1 MFYLDLESFGVI
13 KEQLKMQFYKVIE
26 EAWES
31 LGDDYFDP
39 LIKSMKSCA
48 NAILEAK
55 RLYTR
60 YQFKL
65 RYVLLLLYI
74 YTIKLLYN

>member
-1 MFYLDLESFGVI
+1 MLYPNHEYFNEI
-13 KEQLKMQFYKVIE
+13 RNQLKEIFYKANE
-26 EAWES
+26 EAWGS

-74 YTIKLLYN
+74 YTIKLSYS